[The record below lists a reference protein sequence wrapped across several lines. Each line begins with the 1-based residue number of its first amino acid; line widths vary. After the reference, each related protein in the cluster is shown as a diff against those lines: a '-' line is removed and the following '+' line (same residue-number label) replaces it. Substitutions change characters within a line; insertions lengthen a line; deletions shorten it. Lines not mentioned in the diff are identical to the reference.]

1 MSAKHRPRKR
11 KTISHAKKGTRQRK
25 TRTHPPK
32 DKKVIS
38 RIPGKKEKQEDKKKK
53 PPLPITGRRLWL
65 FRIIALTVIPVLLL
79 LLVELSL
86 RIVGFGFPAAAVI
99 KCEADGGDA
108 YCDNV
113 KFGWRF
119 FPPNIARESDPFIF
133 PADKP
138 DDTYRIFVLGASAAK
153 GEPDPAFCF
162 GRVLQV
168 MLQQKYPAVN
178 FELINTAMTAIN
190 SHVVLQIAKD
200 SARHDADLFVVYLG
214 NNEVTGPYGAGTV
227 YTMPLANL
235 SVIRLGIA
243 LKATRLGQLLTSLF
257 ESVGRRKDSPKVWRG
272 MEMFLKNQ
280 VRADAPALETVYKNF
295 QKNLQDIRRIA
306 RKSGTKIIFCTVG
319 GNLKDNPPFASLHRP
334 DLSDTEK
341 KKWDEIYRQG
351 AEYELAGGYAEAV
364 ERYLAA
370 AGIDDHYADLHFRL
384 GRCYWASAEY
394 EKARERYIR
403 ALELDTLRFR
413 ADTRINRIIRDVA
426 ADKADEGIYL
436 VDTAKVFEKNSPWET
451 PGQELFY
458 EHVHLNFKG
467 NYILAKAVF
476 EQVQTILP
484 PEWTKNQNADKR
496 PTLTE
501 AECAE
506 HLAYTDWDRHTI
518 ADKIL
523 TGFVR
528 KPPFTN
534 QLYYRE
540 RVKQMEQNLQAL
552 GSYLAPE
559 ALQKAALQYHQAIEK
574 APSDWHLRWKYG
586 KLLTEGLIDFRTA
599 AEQYRLVQKTLPHSY
614 VGHTALGAVSRG
626 LGDLDQTIDQYLKAI
641 RIKPTSGD
649 SHYFLA
655 WAYQKQDKIDK
666 AVEYYS
672 KTLQLQPDFVPAYNN
687 LAEIL
692 YKQGKIEQAVEI
704 YRRGLL
710 FVPGNSILHC
720 NLGIL
725 LNKQGHRREAIEELN
740 TALKLDPNSTRIR
753 RVLESV
759 LKKGD

>member
-272 MEMFLKNQ
+272 MQMFLKNQ

>member
-11 KTISHAKKGTRQRK
+11 KTISHSKKGTRQHK

-32 DKKVIS
+32 HKRAIS
-38 RIPGKKEKQEDKKKK
+38 AIPGKKEKKEGKKKK
-53 PPLPITGRRLWL
+53 QPRPITGRRLWL
-65 FRIIALTVIPVLLL
+65 FRIIAVTVIPFLLL

-86 RIVGFGFPAAAVI
+86 RIACFGCPAPAVV
-99 KCEADGGDA
+99 KCELDGRDA

-119 FPPNIARESDPFIF
+119 FPANIARESDPFIF
-133 PADKP
+133 SADKA

-168 MLQQKYPAVN
+168 MLRQKYPAVN
-178 FELINTAMTAIN
+178 FELVNTAMTAIN

-227 YTMPLANL
+227 YTAPLANL

-243 LKATRLGQLLTSLF
+243 LKATRLGQLLTGLF
-257 ESVGRRKDSPKVWRG
+257 ESAGFGKDSPKVWRG
-272 MEMFLKNQ
+272 MQMFLKNQ

-295 QKNLQDIRRIA
+295 QKNLQDIRHIA
-306 RKSGTKIIFCTVG
+306 HKSSAKIIFCTVG

-334 DLSDTEK
+334 DLTDTEK
-341 KKWDEIYRQG
+341 KKWDEIYGQG
-351 AEYELAGGYAEAV
+351 VEYELAGDYADAV

-384 GRCYWASAEY
+384 GRCYWATAEY

-413 ADTRINRIIRDVA
+413 ADTRINEIIRDVA
-426 ADKADEGIYL
+426 ADKTAEGVYL
-436 VDTAKVFEKNSPWET
+436 VDTAKVFEQNSPFET
-451 PGQELFY
+451 PGEELFY

-467 NYILAKAVF
+467 NYILAKTVY
-476 EQVQTILP
+476 EQVQKILP
-484 PEWTKNQNADKR
+484 PEWIKNQKADTR

-506 HLAYTDWDRHTI
+506 FLAYTDWDRHAI
-518 ADKIL
+518 LDKIL

-540 RVKQMEQNLQAL
+540 CVMQMEQNLRAL
-552 GSYLAPE
+552 KSCLVPE
-559 ALQKAALQYHQAIEK
+559 ALQRAALQYRQAVEK
-574 APSDWHLRWKYG
+574 APADWRLHWKYG
-586 KLLTEGLIDFRTA
+586 KLLTEGLIDFRAA
-599 AEQYRLVQKTLPHSY
+599 AEQYRLVQKALPHSY

-626 LGDLDQTIDQYLKAI
+626 LGDLDQTIDEYLKAI
-641 RIKPTSGD
+641 KIKPTSGD
-649 SHYFLA
+649 SHYFVA
-655 WAYQKQDKIDK
+655 WAYQKQGKIDK

-672 KTLQLQPDFVPAYNN
+672 KTIRLLPDFMPAYNN

-692 YKQGKIEQAVEI
+692 YRQGKIDKAVET

-710 FVPGNSILHC
+710 FVPGSSILHC

-725 LNKQGHRREAIEELN
+725 LNKQGHRQEAIEELN

-753 RVLESV
+753 KVLESV
-759 LKKGD
+759 LKKGN

>member
-1 MSAKHRPRKR
+1 MSAKRRARKKKSPSHTKRGVKRR
-11 KTISHAKKGTRQRK
+11 KIKKHLPTDKRIISTISKSKA
-25 TRTHPPK
+25 
-32 DKKVIS
+32 
-38 RIPGKKEKQEDKKKK
+38 KQEDKEKVPHKT
-53 PPLPITGRRLWL
+53 ITGRRLWL
-65 FRIIALTVIPVLLL
+65 FRIIALTVIPLLLL

-119 FPPNIARESDPFIF
+119 FPTNIARESDPFIF

-138 DDTYRIFVLGASAAK
+138 DDTYRVFVLGASAAK

-227 YTMPLANL
+227 YTMPLARL

-243 LKATRLGQLLTSLF
+243 LKSTRLGQLLTNLF
-257 ESVGRRKDSPKVWRG
+257 ESVGVGKDSPKVWRG

-306 RKSGTKIIFCTVG
+306 HKNGTKIIFCTVG
-319 GNLKDNPPFASLHRP
+319 GNLKDNPPFASLHRL
-334 DLSDTEK
+334 DLTGTERK
-341 KKWDEIYRQG
+341 DWDEIYRRG
-351 AEYELAGGYAEAV
+351 VEYEVAGDYAEAV
-364 ERYLAA
+364 ECYLAA
-370 AGIDDHYADLHFRL
+370 ARIDDHYADLHFRL
-384 GRCYWASAEY
+384 GRCYWAAAEY

-436 VDTAKVFEKNSPWET
+436 VDTAKVFKQNSPWET
-451 PGQELFY
+451 PGQEVFY

-467 NYILAKAVF
+467 NYILAKTIF
-476 EQVQTILP
+476 EQVQKILP
-484 PEWTKNQNADKR
+484 PDWIKNQNADKR

-540 RVKQMEQNLQAL
+540 RVMQMEQNLQAL

-559 ALQKAALQYHQAIEK
+559 ALQKAALQYRQAIEK
-574 APSDWHLRWKYG
+574 APSDWRLRWKYG
-586 KLLTEGLIDFRTA
+586 KLLTEGLIDFRAA
-599 AEQYRLVQKTLPHSY
+599 AEQYRLVQKSLPHSY
-614 VGHTALGAVSRG
+614 IGHTALGAVSRG
-626 LGDLDQTIDQYLKAI
+626 LGDLDEAIDQYLKAI
-641 RIKPTSGD
+641 RIKPTSAD
-649 SHYFLA
+649 SHYYLA

-672 KTLQLQPDFVPAYNN
+672 KTVRLQPDFVPAYNN

-740 TALKLDPNSTRIR
+740 TALKIDPNSTRIR
-753 RVLESV
+753 RVLEAI

>member
-25 TRTHPPK
+25 TTAHSPK

-38 RIPGKKEKQEDKKKK
+38 RIPGSKDKQEDKKRK

-86 RIVGFGFPAAAVI
+86 RIVGFGFPAAAII
-99 KCEADGGDA
+99 KCELNRTDA

-138 DDTYRIFVLGASAAK
+138 DNTYRIFVLGASAAK

-243 LKATRLGQLLTSLF
+243 LKATRLGQLLISLF

-272 MEMFLKNQ
+272 LEMFLKNQ

-295 QKNLQDIRRIA
+295 QKNLKDIRHIA
-306 RKSGTKIIFCTVG
+306 RKNGTKIIFCTVG
-319 GNLKDNPPFASLHRP
+319 GNLKDNPPFASLHRL
-334 DLSDTEK
+334 DLTGTERK
-341 KKWDEIYRQG
+341 DWEEIYRRG
-351 AEYELAGGYAEAV
+351 VEYEVAGDYAEAV

-370 AGIDDHYADLHFRL
+370 ARIDDHYADLQFRL
-384 GRCYWASAEY
+384 GRCYWAAAEY
-394 EKARERYIR
+394 QKARERYIR

-413 ADTRINRIIRDVA
+413 ADTRINKIIRDVA
-426 ADKADEGIYL
+426 GEKSSEGIYL
-436 VDTAKVFEKNSPWET
+436 TDTAKLFEKNSPHAT
-451 PGQELFY
+451 PGEELFY

-484 PEWTKNQNADKR
+484 PAWTKNQNADKR

-506 HLAYTDWDRHTI
+506 HLAYSDWDRHTI

-540 RVKQMEQNLQAL
+540 RVMQMEQNLQAL
-552 GSYLAPE
+552 GSYLTPE
-559 ALQKAALQYHQAIEK
+559 ALQKAGLQYRQAIEK
-574 APSDWHLRWKYG
+574 APSDWRLRWKYG
-586 KLLTEGLIDFRTA
+586 KLLTEGLKDYLAA
-599 AEQYRLVQKTLPHSY
+599 AEQYSLVQKSLPHSY
-614 VGHTALGAVSRG
+614 IGHTALGAVSRG
-626 LGDLDQTIDQYLKAI
+626 LGDLDEAIDQYLKAI

-655 WAYQKQDKIDK
+655 WAYQKQGKIDK
-666 AVEYYS
+666 ALEYYS
-672 KTLQLQPDFVPAYNN
+672 KTVRLQPDFVPAYNN

-710 FVPGNSILHC
+710 YVPRNSILHC

-725 LNKQGHRREAIEELN
+725 LNKQGHRRQAIEELN
-740 TALKLDPNSTRIR
+740 TALKIDPNSTRIR
-753 RVLESV
+753 RVLEAI

>member
-11 KTISHAKKGTRQRK
+11 KTISHTKKGTRQRK
-25 TRTHPPK
+25 TRTHSPK

-38 RIPGKKEKQEDKKKK
+38 RIPGSKDKQEDKKRK

-65 FRIIALTVIPVLLL
+65 FRIIALTVIPILLL

-168 MLQQKYPAVN
+168 MLRQKYPALN

-200 SARHDADLFVVYLG
+200 SVRHDADLFVVYLG

-272 MEMFLKNQ
+272 LQMFLKNQ

-295 QKNLQDIRRIA
+295 QRNLEDVRRVA
-306 RKSGTKIIFCTVG
+306 LKSGTKIIFCTVG
-319 GNLKDNPPFASLHRP
+319 GNLKDNPPFASLHRL
-334 DLSDTEK
+334 DLTVTERK
-341 KKWDEIYRQG
+341 DWDEIYRWG
-351 AEYELAGGYAEAV
+351 VEYEVAGDYAEAV

-370 AGIDDHYADLHFRL
+370 ARIDDHYADLHFRL
-384 GRCYWASAEY
+384 GRCYWAAAEY
-394 EKARERYIR
+394 KKARERYIR

-426 ADKADEGIYL
+426 ADKTAEGIYL
-436 VDTAKVFEKNSPWET
+436 VDTAKVFEQNSSWET
-451 PGQELFY
+451 PGEELFY

-540 RVKQMEQNLQAL
+540 RVMQMEQNLQAL

-586 KLLTEGLIDFRTA
+586 KLLTEGLIDFRAA
-599 AEQYRLVQKTLPHSY
+599 AEQYRLVQKALPHSY
-614 VGHTALGAVSRG
+614 IGHTALGAVSRG
-626 LGDLDQTIDQYLKAI
+626 LVDLDQTIDQYLKAI
-641 RIKPTSGD
+641 KIKPTSGD

-655 WAYQKQDKIDK
+655 WAYRKQGKIDK

-672 KTLQLQPDFVPAYNN
+672 KTIRLQPDFVPAYNN

-725 LNKQGHRREAIEELN
+725 LNKQGHRRQAIEELN
-740 TALKLDPNSTRIR
+740 TALKIDPNSTKIR
-753 RVLESV
+753 RALESV
-759 LKKGD
+759 LRKGN

>member
-11 KTISHAKKGTRQRK
+11 KTISHPKKGTRQRK
-25 TRTHPPK
+25 TRTHPLK
-32 DKKVIS
+32 HKRAVS
-38 RIPGKKEKQEDKKKK
+38 TIPVKKEKKEGKKKK
-53 PPLPITGRRLWL
+53 PPRPITGRRLWL
-65 FRIIALTVIPVLLL
+65 FRIIAITVIPVLLL

-86 RIVGFGFPAAAVI
+86 RIAGFGFPAAAVV
-99 KCEADGGDA
+99 KCELNGRDA

-138 DDTYRIFVLGASAAK
+138 DNTYRIFVLGASAAK

-168 MLQQKYPAVN
+168 MLQQKYPVVN

-227 YTMPLANL
+227 YSAPLANL

-257 ESVGRRKDSPKVWRG
+257 ESVGVGKDSPKVWRG
-272 MEMFLKNQ
+272 MQMFLKNQ
-280 VRADAPALETVYKNF
+280 VRADTPALETVYKNF

-306 RKSGTKIIFCTVG
+306 RKSSAKIIFCTVG

-334 DLSDTEK
+334 DLTDTEK
-341 KKWDEIYRQG
+341 NKWDEIYRQG
-351 AEYELAGGYAEAV
+351 VEYELAGDYTEAI

-370 AGIDDHYADLHFRL
+370 AGIDENYADLHFRL
-384 GRCYWASAEY
+384 GRCYWAATEY

-403 ALELDTLRFR
+403 ALEFDTLRFR
-413 ADTRINRIIRDVA
+413 ADMRINEIIRDAA
-426 ADKADEGIYL
+426 ADKSAEGVYL
-436 VDTAKVFEKNSPWET
+436 VDTAKVFEQNSPQGT
-451 PGQELFY
+451 PGEELFY

-467 NYILAKAVF
+467 NYILAETVF
-476 EQVQTILP
+476 EQVQKILP
-484 PEWTKNQNADKR
+484 PEWTQNLSDDTR
-496 PTLTE
+496 PMLTE

-506 HLAYTDWDRHTI
+506 LLAYTDWDRHAI
-518 ADKIL
+518 LDKIL

-534 QLYYRE
+534 QLYYSE
-540 RVKQMEQNLQAL
+540 RVKRMEQKLQEL
-552 GSYLAPE
+552 GSYLSPE
-559 ALQKAALQYHQAIEK
+559 AIQKAVLQYRQAIEN
-574 APSDWHLRWKYG
+574 APADWRLRWKYG
-586 KLLTEGLIDFRTA
+586 KLLTEGLQDFRAA
-599 AEQYRLVQKTLPHSY
+599 AEQYRLVQEALPHSY
-614 VGHTALGAVSRG
+614 IGYTALGAVSRG

-641 RIKPTSGD
+641 KIKPTSGD

-655 WAYQKQDKIDK
+655 WAYQKQGKIDK

-672 KTLQLQPDFVPAYNN
+672 KTIRLQPDFVPAYNN

-692 YKQGKIEQAVEI
+692 YKQGDIDKAVEAC
-704 YRRGLL
+704 RRGLL
-710 FVPGNSILHC
+710 FVPGSSILHG

-725 LNKQGHRREAIEELN
+725 LNKQGHRRQAIEELN
-740 TALKLDPNSTRIR
+740 TALKLDPNSIRIR
-753 RVLESV
+753 KVLESV
-759 LKKGD
+759 LKKGN